1 MEGIVIERTVALV
14 RARETRGCLEGVTE
28 RENEAPILSKDVLI
42 WLERIRSI
50 DKYIHRPE
58 LFFSTS
64 NESNSWT
71 LKCTQSKKWKTAG
84 IEYVIQRTILNGGVF
99 DFDNDI
105 SLLDLTTGEGGT
117 GRVIRVQ
124 TAVLNKDAVAGLRE
138 VETISIRTYSN
149 DHLEWERT
157 FLEVDFIR
165 VITQVQVINKTS
177 RIDLRLWGGHGRNG
191 LV

>member
-1 MEGIVIERTVALV
+1 M
-14 RARETRGCLEGVTE
+14 
-28 RENEAPILSKDVLI
+28 
-42 WLERIRSI
+42 
-50 DKYIHRPE
+50 
-58 LFFSTS
+58 
-64 NESNSWT
+64 
-71 LKCTQSKKWKTAG
+71 
-84 IEYVIQRTILNGGVF
+84 F

-177 RIDLRLWGGHGRNG
+177 RIDLRLWGGHGGNG